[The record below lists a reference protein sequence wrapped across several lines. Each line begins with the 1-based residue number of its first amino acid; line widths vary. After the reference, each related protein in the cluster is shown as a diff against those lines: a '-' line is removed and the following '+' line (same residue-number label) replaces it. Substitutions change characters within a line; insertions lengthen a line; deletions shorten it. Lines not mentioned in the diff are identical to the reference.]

1 MRNPLGLSKQS
12 RKVYN
17 KQLRRTIIEVEVD
30 IEGIP
35 KTWMPVE
42 LLVAL
47 VNLNPN
53 QNDRKT
59 KTHSSDD
66 AN

>member
-1 MRNPLGLSKQS
+1 MRNPLGLSRQS

-30 IEGIP
+30 IEGAPRTWIP
-35 KTWMPVE
+35 LD
-42 LLVAL
+42 LLIAL
-47 VNLNPN
+47 VNLK
-53 QNDRKT
+53 NDRKT

-66 AN
+66 ADQ

>member
-1 MRNPLGLSKQS
+1 MRNPLSLAKQT

-30 IEGIP
+30 IEGAP
-35 KTWMPVE
+35 KTWIPLD
-42 LLVAL
+42 LLIAL
-47 VNLNPN
+47 VNLN

-59 KTHSSDD
+59 KTYSGTD
-66 AN
+66 AD

>member
-1 MRNPLGLSKQS
+1 MRNPLGLAKNT

-30 IEGIP
+30 IEGAP
-35 KTWMPVE
+35 KTWIPLD
-42 LLVAL
+42 LLIAL
-47 VNLNPN
+47 VNLN

-59 KTHSSDD
+59 KTYSGTD
-66 AN
+66 AD

>member
-1 MRNPLGLSKQS
+1 MNDLIRQK
-12 RKVYN
+12 RKTYN
-17 KQLRRTIIEVEVD
+17 RDLRRQVVEVQVE

-35 KTWMPVE
+35 KTWMPIE

-53 QNDRKT
+53 QNDRKRKIDYST
-59 KTHSSDD
+59 D
-66 AN
+66 AD

>member
-1 MRNPLGLSKQS
+1 MRNPLGLAKNT

-30 IEGIP
+30 IEGAP
-35 KTWMPVE
+35 KTWIPLE

-47 VNLNPN
+47 VNLN

-59 KTHSSDD
+59 KTYSGTD
-66 AN
+66 AD

>member
-30 IEGIP
+30 IEGAPRTWIP
-35 KTWMPVE
+35 LD
-42 LLVAL
+42 LLIAL
-47 VNLNPN
+47 VNLK
-53 QNDRKT
+53 NDRKT

-66 AN
+66 ADQ

>member
-1 MRNPLGLSKQS
+1 MRNPLSLAKNT

-30 IEGIP
+30 IEGAP
-35 KTWMPVE
+35 KTWIPLD
-42 LLVAL
+42 LLIAL
-47 VNLNPN
+47 VNLN

-59 KTHSSDD
+59 KTYSGTD
-66 AN
+66 AD